1 MRNWGHAS
9 RASEYVLRAWLVAN
23 QNASLEMPTLTRV
36 FIGPNGK
43 CLPTL
48 SASCVSVLRGKQT
61 TIAAKTF
68 RSRPNIRGV
77 V

>member
-1 MRNWGHAS
+1 MRNPGHAS
-9 RASEYVLRAWLVAN
+9 RAWLVAN

-61 TIAAKTF
+61 SIAAKIGHGQDLSKHTKH
-68 RSRPNIRGV
+68 
-77 V
+77 